1 MDLQKQKLRSTHQL
15 EEDEGEDA
23 GEEAHDGNPH
33 DDFEDVALVEV
44 LVLWDLDLFIQQEG
58 VAEGVQHD
66 DALER
71 TNEQTEV

>member
-44 LVLWDLDLFIQQEG
+44 LVL
-58 VAEGVQHD
+58 
-66 DALER
+66 
-71 TNEQTEV
+71 